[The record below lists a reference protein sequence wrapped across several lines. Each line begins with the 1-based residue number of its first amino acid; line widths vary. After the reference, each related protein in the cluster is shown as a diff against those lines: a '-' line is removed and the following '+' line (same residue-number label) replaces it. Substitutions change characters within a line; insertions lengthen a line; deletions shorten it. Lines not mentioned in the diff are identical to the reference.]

1 MSDGSVVAALIVV
14 GAMVLTNILI
24 AAFTY
29 GRWYQLVKE
38 LCRRVTRLEKMH
50 NLDSDKT

>member
-1 MSDGSVVAALIVV
+1 MTDGSVTAALIVV
-14 GAMVLTNILI
+14 GAMVGINILI

-38 LCRRVTRLEKMH
+38 LCRRVTRLEKIH
-50 NLDSDKT
+50 HLDHDQS